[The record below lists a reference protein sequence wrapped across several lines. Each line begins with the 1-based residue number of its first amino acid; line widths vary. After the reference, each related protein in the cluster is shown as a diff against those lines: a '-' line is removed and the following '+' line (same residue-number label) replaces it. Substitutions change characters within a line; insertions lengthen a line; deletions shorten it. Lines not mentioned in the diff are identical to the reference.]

1 MQTSNKLTLFMSFVA
16 LCSGVLLA
24 LMIKL
29 NSQLAMYSSPL
40 LASWMA
46 HGIGAITVLLMLFLL
61 RKRLVGKEAKS
72 TLNADASQSRLPW
85 WAYLGGVPGAA
96 TVVLAAV
103 TVNSELA
110 LAGTLALMLVGQ
122 LILSCIFDCCGYFG
136 VVKRRIRFTEV
147 IAMVMIL
154 LGAMLVIYS
163 H

>member
-1 MQTSNKLTLFMSFVA
+1 MQESNKQILLMSFVA

-29 NSQLAMYSSPL
+29 NSQLALYSSPL
-40 LASWMA
+40 WASWIA
-46 HGIGAITVLLMLFLL
+46 HGIGALTVLLMLFLL
-61 RKRLVGKEAKS
+61 RKMLMGKEAKS
-72 TLNADASQSRLPW
+72 ALNADANLPGLPW

-122 LILSCIFDCCGYFG
+122 LILSCIFDSCGYFG